1 MGRRSNLDREGDV
14 TVTPGQPVY
23 INHGLRDPRC
33 QEIQPTM
40 PGTVELT
47 DYLMLY
53 VRGEDGVLYAFRHD
67 RAARLALVATRKPRE
82 EA

>member
-1 MGRRSNLDREGDV
+1 
-14 TVTPGQPVY
+14 
-23 INHGLRDPRC
+23 
-33 QEIQPTM
+33 M

-67 RAARLALVATRKPRE
+67 RAVQLALVANRKPRE
-82 EA
+82 EET